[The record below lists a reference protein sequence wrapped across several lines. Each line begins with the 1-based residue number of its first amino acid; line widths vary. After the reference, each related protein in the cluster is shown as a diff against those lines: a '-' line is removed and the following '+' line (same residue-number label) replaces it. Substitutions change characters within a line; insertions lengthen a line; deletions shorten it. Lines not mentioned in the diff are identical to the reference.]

1 MPKAGFAVLR
11 VGQTWQM
18 ISCARQVMMEK
29 VSRITDRELAEEPP
43 GERGES
49 KASII
54 SSV

>member
-29 VSRITDRELAEEPP
+29 VSRITDGELAEEP